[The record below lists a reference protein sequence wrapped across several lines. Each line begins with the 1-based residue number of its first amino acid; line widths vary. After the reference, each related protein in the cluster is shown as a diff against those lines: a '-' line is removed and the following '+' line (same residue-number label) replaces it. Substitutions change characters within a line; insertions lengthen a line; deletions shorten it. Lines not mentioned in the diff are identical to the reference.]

1 MKKIILLCFL
11 AISCE
16 DVKRVWDN
24 PYDPRSDRS
33 LWTPDSLKVK
43 QLSPDEIELSWLR
56 KGRDFDG
63 FKIERK
69 MGSGDWQDS
78 VAILW
83 DSIYNWIDTL
93 DLKEVV
99 KNPEEYSYR
108 LYAYADSNISNKV
121 GISIKPNVP
130 GPPQPVDVIAVD
142 YLPNEITY
150 AKDKIL
156 TVKWKKSLEGSF
168 KKYHLNHTIE
178 NSSDTSFITFDD
190 VNTTSWD
197 TNEFDAKKQHWY
209 WVEMED
215 STGQK
220 TKGNA
225 KANLINKVPP
235 AVQLDS
241 IIYSAGFF
249 ELKWSAVTIEDFDQ
263 YIIQKID
270 ITSGGIINTFVDLKE
285 TASVQAIANRDEEHQ
300 YQIITIDRWADSSFS
315 NIQSAS
321 SYQRI
326 VTVDNMVETGA
337 DITIANLG
345 PNLSFKHVLNQVN
358 AYFPIW
364 IQNGKKVFSFYD
376 GGVGLVLD
384 ENGSNL
390 KKISGEEPQNIAF
403 YPDQS
408 QAVYTGADHNL
419 YLIDLKTDIEVKKQL
434 TDDAIAIVKNE
445 WYGDPE
451 FITLNGG
458 QDVLIMYWHQT
469 YQVNNN
475 IGVSD
480 IYYMDQ
486 SGNVLDRITNAQN
499 IEKFIMPR
507 MSPDGKKILFV
518 KKDDGL
524 YVMNTVNKIEDQK
537 LEEGVAVTTVSTN
550 AKVIPVESQY
560 FRNIR
565 WSPNS
570 ERAVFWEYKNNS
582 YFLYVF
588 DRDMN
593 QARLLQAGAR
603 YSDWFDN
610 STVIFRSES
619 SNKMYKIS
627 VTALT
632 IGTPELLYDAPWAQL
647 QPRQ

>member
-11 AISCE
+11 TISCE
-16 DVKRVWDN
+16 DEKRVWDN

-130 GPPQPVDVIAVD
+130 GPPQPIDVIAVD

-150 AKDKIL
+150 APNKIF
-156 TVKWKKSLEGSF
+156 TVKWEKSLEGSF
-168 KKYHLNHTIE
+168 NKYHLNHTIE

-209 WVEMED
+209 WIEMED

-263 YIIQKID
+263 YIIQRID
-270 ITSGGIINTFVDLKE
+270 ISSGGIINTFIDLKE

-326 VTVDNMVETGA
+326 VTVDNMAETGD

-345 PNLSFKHVLNQVN
+345 PNLSFKHVLSQVN

-364 IQNGKKVFSFYD
+364 IQGGNKVFSFYD
-376 GGVGLVLD
+376 GGVGLVVNED
-384 ENGSNL
+384 GSNF
-390 KKISGEEPQNIAF
+390 KKITGVEALDIAF
-403 YPDQS
+403 DLTGLS
-408 QAVYTGADHNL
+408 AVFTGEDHNIY
-419 YLIDLKTDIEVKKQL
+419 YLSINSN
-434 TDDAIAIVKNE
+434 DAPNLIATHTNNE
-445 WYGDPE
+445 WYSDPE
-451 FITLNGG
+451 IFLKDQKQYIL
-458 QDVLIMYWHQT
+458 YSKRK
-469 YQVNNN
+469 YQSNNN
-475 IGVSD
+475 IGVED
-480 IYYMDQ
+480 IYTSDVDNN
-486 SGNVLDRITNAQN
+486 GILKLTNAQN
-499 IEKFIMPR
+499 QEKFIMPR
-507 MSPDGKKILFV
+507 MSPDQSKILYV
-518 KKDDGL
+518 KEKDGL
-524 YVMNTVNKIEDQK
+524 YIMDYPVVQGNENIKSVTENGEK
-537 LEEGVAVTTVSTN
+537 LV
-550 AKVIPVESQY
+550 PVYSKY

-565 WSPNS
+565 WSPDS
-570 ERAVFWEYKNNS
+570 KRAIFWTYNNS
-582 YFLYVF
+582 TYFLYVF
-588 DRDMN
+588 ELGGDPEIK
-593 QARLLQAGAR
+593 LLEVGGR
-603 YSDWFDN
+603 YADWIDSNTF
-610 STVIFRSES
+610 IFRSEPSNAMFTKNVS
-619 SNKMYKIS
+619 SSTNTDPTPFS
-627 VTALT
+627 VS
-632 IGTPELLYDAPWAQL
+632 PWAQL
-647 QPRQ
+647 QPRK